1 MEKKLIPYI
10 TSQILFSRLCD
21 RNRSLSQNGADE
33 HARYG
38 SISNDMRKWFLWKIR
53 SQWIWKFCSVVPETI
68 TSSRVAVV
76 WWIEGTALL
85 VREKTPINV
94 KFKRLAMVAS
104 HVCHKKGENTVFTEF
119 FEEYGLRPMW
129 ICSVNVQCEL
139 GNLLFYTQSP
149 STVISGLYCVKSVWS
164 NDCFGKKL
172 KIKLYIKKIS
182 IQTHSDIDGFFLNGC
197 FF

>member
-104 HVCHKKGENTVFTEF
+104 HVCHKKGENTCFYRIFWRVWVASHVNLFRQRAVWTWQLVILHPVTEHG
-119 FEEYGLRPMW
+119 YLRVILCKKCLKQW
-129 ICSVNVQCEL
+129 
-139 GNLLFYTQSP
+139 LFW
-149 STVISGLYCVKSVWS
+149 K
-164 NDCFGKKL
+164 
-172 KIKLYIKKIS
+172 KIK
-182 IQTHSDIDGFFLNGC
+182 N
-197 FF
+197 